1 MTELTDSLVER
12 LLAKTK
18 AGEINWRESVRSD
31 EYTASF
37 PSSSVGIIFENG
49 GYSLRLYNDAGILI
63 NETPVKRAPA
73 LSQMMELL
81 GLAKRQS
88 LRVDETLQELLKELA

>member
-1 MTELTDSLVER
+1 MTELTRSLVER

-18 AGEINWRESVRSD
+18 AGEISWRESVRPG

-37 PSSSVGIIFENG
+37 PSSSVGIVFDNA
-49 GYSLRLYNDAGILI
+49 GYRLRLYNDAGILI
-63 NETPVKRAPA
+63 DETPIKRVPA

-81 GLAKRQS
+81 GLARRQA